1 MIDLPVNKK
10 VVIFDGVCN
19 LCNSF
24 INLIIKYDSNN
35 RFVFTSLQ
43 SEISQEI
50 TSHLKID
57 SKNKE
62 SIFLYEQGVSYD
74 FKSTAALKIMKE
86 FGGLWYLTQV
96 GYILP
101 QFLRDGIYDIV
112 AKNRYK
118 WFGKRDICMI
128 PSAETKSK
136 FLD

>member
-62 SIFLYEQGVSYD
+62 SIILYEQGVSYD

-128 PSAETKSK
+128 PSAEIKSK